1 MTLPT
6 FHAALD
12 GFVRAHG
19 GGEAG
24 PDVSAEEFARVLAEE
39 MVAGRA

>member
-1 MTLPT
+1 MTLPS

-39 MVAGRA
+39 MAVGRA